1 MADNLFDKVYN
12 PDVLS
17 CLANLSND
25 EVFTPPDVAN
35 KMLDMLPQELFS
47 NPNTTFLDPACKSGI
62 FLREIAKRLIKGL
75 EKEIPDLQERLD
87 HIFHKQLYGIAITEM
102 TSLLSRRSVYCSK
115 YPNSKYSAS
124 KFDDVEGNIRYRNIA
139 HTWVNG
145 KCKYCGAAKS
155 EYGGAKRSGLET
167 HAYEFIHALE
177 PEEIFNMKFDVII
190 GNPPYQLSDGSGG
203 STDSAMPIYNKF
215 IDSAIKLSPK
225 FLCMI
230 TPSKWMVGGR
240 GLQNFRERMM
250 ADKRIKIFHDYE
262 NASECF
268 SGIHIDGGV
277 SYFLWER
284 EYDGEVEFYYHGKT
298 GLTTLQHMNLKNKFF
313 DYVVRDGRILSI
325 LEKVSAEERFNEIVS
340 FTKPF
345 GVRKYLFNNPER
357 YPNANLQFEPFENAI
372 KIYGVKGLKGG
383 ARRVVGYV
391 SLSIINDSLNALN
404 KYKLFFTTSYSTGAI
419 NYPEVIK
426 AGKSTA
432 CTETFLVIGPFET
445 EDEQENCLSY
455 MNTSFFKVLLYYGKG
470 TMQVNRSV
478 FGLIPLQDFSKPWA
492 DEELYKKYNL
502 SADEIAFIESMIKP
516 MDLGSDVNG

>member
-115 YPNSKYSAS
+115 YPNSKYSVS
-124 KFDDVEGNIRYRNIA
+124 KFDDVEGNIRYKNIA

-145 KCKYCGAAKS
+145 KCKYCGASKS
-155 EYGGAKRSGLET
+155 EYGGDKRDGLET
-167 HAYEFIHALE
+167 HAYEWIHTLE
-177 PEEIFNMKFDVII
+177 PEEIFKMKFDVII

-215 IDSAIKLSPK
+215 IDMSISLMPR

-240 GLQNFRERMM
+240 GLQNFREKMM
-250 ADKRIKIFHDYE
+250 TDNRIRVIHDYE
-262 NASECF
+262 SASACF
-268 SGIHIDGGV
+268 NGIHIDGGV

-284 EYDGEVEFYYHGKT
+284 EYDGKVEFYYHSKDGIVKRNY
-298 GLTTLQHMNLKNKFF
+298 MKLKNEYF
-313 DYVVRDGRILSI
+313 DYVVRDGRILSV
-325 LEKVSAEERFNEIVS
+325 LEKTNSSDKFNQIVS

-357 YPNANLQFEPFENAI
+357 YPEANLKFEPFKDYI
-372 KIYGVKGLKGG
+372 KIYGVKGIKGG
-383 ARRVVGYV
+383 ARRIVGYV
-391 SLSIINDSLNALN
+391 SPVIITDTLNCLD

-419 NYPEVIK
+419 NYPEIIE
-426 AGKSTA
+426 GDIRTA

-445 EDEQENCLSY
+445 KEEQENCLSY
-455 MNTSFFKVLLYYGKG
+455 MKTAFFKVLLYYGKG
-470 TMQVNRSV
+470 TMQVNKSV
-478 FGLIPLQDFSKPWA
+478 FGLIPLQDFTKPWT

-502 SADEIAFIESMIKP
+502 TSEEIEFIESMIKP